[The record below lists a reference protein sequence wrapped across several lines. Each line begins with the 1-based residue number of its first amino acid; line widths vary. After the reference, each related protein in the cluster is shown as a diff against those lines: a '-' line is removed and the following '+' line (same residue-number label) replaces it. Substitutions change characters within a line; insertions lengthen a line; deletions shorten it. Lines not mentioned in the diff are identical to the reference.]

1 LNTLKI
7 SVSEQRISISSN
19 SSSSTAKD
27 KQSAII
33 SIKVDN
39 NSNDSKEKILSKIK
53 INASDKYIEDRI
65 ELENWITQIETYF
78 IFYSISVNRK
88 ILLASIFLRERTQY
102 WLKLNLRKYFNN
114 NSDFSEIFISF
125 SIFKRELRQVFGIFN
140 KKKIAK
146 QVIQYLQ
153 QKISAADYT
162 VRFQKYVNLANW
174 NSIVL
179 IAMFKQDL
187 KNNIKNKLM
196 RTDAKIDSI
205 QILIEISISIDN
217 RLYKQNIKKRYN

>member
-1 LNTLKI
+1 MNTLKI